1 MTVARPEAGDV
12 YRLVFELTA
21 RATDVPYDKFLDE
34 LVVGLAGHYGARIC
48 RIHVGDRPNAAAT
61 ADKDGLIETLDDEQR
76 SRFDTID
83 AMLAEDVRRDGVL
96 RMALDLDGGD
106 EIVNFL
112 GRTLQTPDTF
122 AFPLMA
128 RGRAFGAITLYQD
141 SAYPFEEAD
150 VRGLQ
155 AIGNVLYAANNR
167 GTDFGGA
174 TGGNTATV
182 QITDDKL
189 RQYQDTLDS
198 IGKIL
203 DELLFLTDAKSVLL
217 LDSHGDFVSKRGE
230 ESKFSTTSFSSVVA
244 SGFAAA
250 RRLSGFYGSSA
261 ARSVLHEGE
270 TESVFVI
277 DVADTALL
285 CVVYRDHEAP
295 ILITRWTQSAAHR
308 LAKHYHELADARVM

>member
-21 RATDVPYDKFLDE
+21 RATDVPYETFLDE
-34 LVVGLAGHYGARIC
+34 LVEGLAGHYGARIC
-48 RIHVGDRPNAAAT
+48 RIHVGEKPHAAAT
-61 ADKDGLIETLDDEQR
+61 ADVDGLIDGLGRDER

-83 AMLAEDVRRDGVL
+83 AMLAEEVRRDGVL
-96 RMALDLDGGD
+96 RMALDLEGGD

-112 GRTLQTPDTF
+112 GRALQTPDTF

-141 SAYPFEEAD
+141 AAYPFEEAD

-167 GTDFGGA
+167 GTDFGSQK
-174 TGGNTATV
+174 TSTV

-189 RQYQDTLDS
+189 RAYQDTLDH
-198 IGKIL
+198 IGKVL
-203 DELLFLTDAKSVLL
+203 DELLFLTDAKAVLL
-217 LDSHGDFVSKRGE
+217 LDSQGDFVSKRGE
-230 ESKFSTTSFSSVVA
+230 ESKFSTTNFSSVVA

-250 RRLSGFYGSSA
+250 RRLSGFYGSRDT
-261 ARSVLHEGE
+261 RSILHEGE
-270 TESVFVI
+270 TENAFVI
-277 DVADTALL
+277 EVAETALL

-295 ILITRWTQSAAHR
+295 VLITRWTQSAANR
-308 LAKHYHELADARVM
+308 LAEYYHQLAEARVL